1 MMWAKIKGIKFK
13 QLLIKIVA
21 IILIIVFSGLI
32 LAIYFDYF
40 GPTSNN
46 EIKYYEV
53 SKRLDDNAGD
63 FFIKGIYESKGII
76 SANKDI
82 KLHLYQINYYI
93 HNKTQFD
100 RTFPN
105 NITAE
110 ICPYPAKKSDDLN
123 APACFDVVMNKTS
136 ESYYDVFYRNEAVV
150 EKDIQF
156 MSSGKLSLFV
166 DLMPFTQIN
175 EKDVFDIAP
184 SYVNA
189 QLELNKYMFILTLIG
204 IFIAAIQVINL
215 FRKDS

>member
-1 MMWAKIKGIKFK
+1 MWDKIKWNKFK
-13 QLLIKIVA
+13 KSLIIA
-21 IILIIVFSGLI
+21 LILIFISAG
-32 LAIYFDYF
+32 LAIYFDYL

-53 SKRLDDNAGD
+53 SKRLDDDGSD
-63 FFIKGIYESKGII
+63 FFIYGIYESKGII
-76 SANKDI
+76 SANKDM
-82 KLHLYQINYYI
+82 KLHLYQIKYYI
-93 HNKTQFD
+93 HDKSQFD

-105 NITAE
+105 NITAN
-110 ICPYPAKKSDDLN
+110 ICPYTAKKSDDLN
-123 APACFDVVMNKTS
+123 EPACFDVVMSKNS
-136 ESYYDVFYRNEAVV
+136 ESDYNVYYRNDAVV
-150 EKDIQF
+150 EKNIKF

-175 EKDVFDIAP
+175 ENDVFDIAP

-204 IFIAAIQVINL
+204 IFIATIQVINL